1 MIQHIYGG
9 ASVLSETYR
18 PNMFVKEL
26 KMYVEYLKNDI
37 ATFTDELSAKNIK
50 KWSAFKSNL
59 LDGIAYYQNLFN
71 ETFHSN
77 KNEIQSDI
85 IIYKNEI
92 DTIEIPVL

>member
-1 MIQHIYGG
+1 
-9 ASVLSETYR
+9 VLSETYR